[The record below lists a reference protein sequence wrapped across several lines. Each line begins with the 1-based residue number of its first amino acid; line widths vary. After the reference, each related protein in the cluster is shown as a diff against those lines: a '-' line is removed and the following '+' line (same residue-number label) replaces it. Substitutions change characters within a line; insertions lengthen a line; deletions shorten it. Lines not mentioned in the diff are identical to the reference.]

1 MGVNA
6 DYMNDY
12 VEVRFNVSPCSE
24 PATDILAALLCEE
37 GYESFVPDSDGVT
50 AYIKIELFS
59 VEALNR
65 AVQAFPMPDIVINWQ
80 KNFIEG
86 QDWNHEW
93 EKNYFKPIII
103 GDNKC
108 VIHSSFHVDI
118 PQCDYDIVIDPK
130 MAFGTGHH
138 STTSLIID
146 KILKME
152 FAEKS
157 VLDMGTGTGILA
169 ILAAMRGAQSV
180 TAVEIDPMAHANAVE
195 NVASNGHPEINV
207 LLGDASTLVDVDRVD
222 VMFANINRNIILND
236 IDAYRT
242 AIKPG
247 GLLYLSG
254 FYTEDVP
261 VLEEKALS
269 LGFEKVSVES
279 LNNWCCLELRL
290 IE

>member
-1 MGVNA
+1 
-6 DYMNDY
+6 
-12 VEVRFNVSPCSE
+12 
-24 PATDILAALLCEE
+24 
-37 GYESFVPDSDGVT
+37 
-50 AYIKIELFS
+50 
-59 VEALNR
+59 
-65 AVQAFPMPDIVINWQ
+65 
-80 KNFIEG
+80 
-86 QDWNHEW
+86 
-93 EKNYFKPIII
+93 
-103 GDNKC
+103 
-108 VIHSSFHVDI
+108 
-118 PQCDYDIVIDPK
+118 

>member
-1 MGVNA
+1 
-6 DYMNDY
+6 MN
-12 VEVRFNVSPCSE
+12 
-24 PATDILAALLCEE
+24 
-37 GYESFVPDSDGVT
+37 G
-50 AYIKIELFS
+50 
-59 VEALNR
+59 
-65 AVQAFPMPDIVINWQ
+65 
-80 KNFIEG
+80 
-86 QDWNHEW
+86 
-93 EKNYFKPIII
+93 KNYFKPIII

-118 PQCDYDIVIDPK
+118 PKCDYDIVIDPK

-152 FAEKS
+152 FAGKS

-207 LLGDASTLVDVDRVD
+207 LLGDASTLVDIDRVD

>member
-93 EKNYFKPIII
+93 EKLFQTY
-103 GDNKC
+103 
-108 VIHSSFHVDI
+108 
-118 PQCDYDIVIDPK
+118 YYW
-130 MAFGTGHH
+130 
-138 STTSLIID
+138 
-146 KILKME
+146 
-152 FAEKS
+152 
-157 VLDMGTGTGILA
+157 
-169 ILAAMRGAQSV
+169 R
-180 TAVEIDPMAHANAVE
+180 
-195 NVASNGHPEINV
+195 
-207 LLGDASTLVDVDRVD
+207 
-222 VMFANINRNIILND
+222 
-236 IDAYRT
+236 
-242 AIKPG
+242 
-247 GLLYLSG
+247 
-254 FYTEDVP
+254 
-261 VLEEKALS
+261 
-269 LGFEKVSVES
+269 
-279 LNNWCCLELRL
+279 
-290 IE
+290 